1 MPKQYIFDRSRS
13 SIELYFRSLV
23 AMSLKYEK
31 AGKVDPLFDFVQSTI
46 RQRRMEKKLAKKVSY
61 SRYISVR
68 GCVMLMSRNLFLS
81 VVHR

>member
-61 SRYISVR
+61 SR
-68 GCVMLMSRNLFLS
+68 
-81 VVHR
+81 